1 MTIYI
6 LPDKVDAFKKKLNR
20 MISHLEIKPFVT
32 YSEPTQHKITDLH
45 IYNKGW
51 DGRAK
56 NVYFLDLI
64 EVTIDGVCQ
73 GDWIMVATVFH
84 QEGITKMI
92 NTELFKH
99 KPSQF
104 GSNYYKC
111 DHCGRKES
119 RRNTSHIIFNV
130 KTNEWRQVGSTCVNK
145 MFDNGKYLA
154 EFSVN
159 LFNCIEENFGC
170 CIDNLSGFWGRIPDH
185 YYQQAISVKD
195 MVHCVR
201 DFREAGNTKWKKPE
215 YEGRIKVA
223 DGTTTDLN
231 DFYNTWVDNPKID
244 EKFYGVVSEFV
255 KGLDDESDFNV
266 NIKKAFEA
274 EYIARHEVYIPFF
287 AVKMYLESLNPYDK
301 QVAKAGIKVGEKFAI
316 EGSIKKKHF
325 YEGFYGCGY
334 EITIVDNKTGFEF
347 IKDTSNP
354 DLFEKFTDKE
364 GIIRF
369 SSAIGF
375 IDCRRN
381 HIKLSGRISK

>member
-51 DGRAK
+51 DGRRK

-64 EVTIDGVCQ
+64 EVSIDGVCQ
-73 GDWIMVATVFH
+73 DDWIMVATVFH
-84 QEGITKMI
+84 QEGITQMI

-99 KPSQF
+99 KPAEF

-145 MFDNGKYLA
+145 MFNNGKYLA
-154 EFSVN
+154 EFTIN

-170 CIDNLSGFWGRIPDH
+170 CADNLSSFWGRIPDH

-195 MVHCVR
+195 LVHCVK
-201 DFREAGNTKWKKPE
+201 DFREAGNTRWNKPE
-215 YEGRIKVA
+215 YEGGRKVA
-223 DGTTTDLN
+223 NGTTTDLN
-231 DFYNTWVDNPKID
+231 DFYNTWIDNPKID
-244 EKFYGVVSEFV
+244 NVFYKAVAEFV
-255 KGLDDESDFNV
+255 KGLDDESEFNA

-287 AVKMYLESLNPYDK
+287 AVKMYLESLNPFDK
-301 QVAKAGIKVGEKFAI
+301 QCEQQGIKVGEKVAI
-316 EGSIKKKHF
+316 EGKIVRRVWEDS
-325 YEGFYGCGY
+325 YYGGY
-334 EITIVDNKTGFEF
+334 LVITIRDNKTGLDFVKE
-347 IKDTSNP
+347 TSSPGVFDKYSDDN
-354 DLFEKFTDKE
+354 ENVKFT
-364 GIIRF
+364 
-369 SSAIGF
+369 SSVGYINV
-375 IDCRRN
+375 RKQY
-381 HIKLSGRISK
+381 IKLSGRISK